1 MRATAKILGARP
13 LCTHLNF
20 ASKSRKG
27 KILRAVKNFNGPFI
41 TPKNFSETKCVLP
54 LNILHCLFYIQKQ
67 KRLIPSLSFLFL
79 FKILSMQNLIYVKHI
94 VLLNF

>member
-1 MRATAKILGARP
+1 MS
-13 LCTHLNF
+13 THLNF

-41 TPKNFSETKCVLP
+41 TPKNLSETKCVLP

-79 FKILSMQNLIYVKHI
+79 FKILLMQNLNLRKTHRFIEFLIKITHTYLHM
-94 VLLNF
+94 